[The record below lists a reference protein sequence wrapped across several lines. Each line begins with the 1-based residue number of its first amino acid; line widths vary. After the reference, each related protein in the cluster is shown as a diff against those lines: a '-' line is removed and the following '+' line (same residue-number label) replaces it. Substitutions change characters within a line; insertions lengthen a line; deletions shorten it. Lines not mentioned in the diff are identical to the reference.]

1 MTYCFCQ
8 TSENSELMVQ
18 GSSTHA
24 RRLATVLTLIIQFFS
39 IGGFCILAIHSQLGF
54 QGSVPWRSH
63 PKLCIGL
70 GTSHTCVCPA

>member
-24 RRLATVLTLIIQFFS
+24 RKLATVLLKRNFFITNELS
-39 IGGFCILAIHSQLGF
+39 IK
-54 QGSVPWRSH
+54 SVDGKVLRSRAEMSNR
-63 PKLCIGL
+63 I
-70 GTSHTCVCPA
+70 